1 MMRFDRRLFG
11 KLAAMSAAGFA
22 LPEGKSVAAMAGP
35 KGAAAASSDRG
46 FPQGFVWG
54 SATASYQ
61 VEGAVHEGG
70 RGVSIWDTFS
80 HTPGKTFQG
89 ETGDVATD
97 SYHRFPEDIA
107 LMKAM
112 GLKACRFSIA
122 WPRIFPEGT
131 GQPNQKGIDHYRIFV
146 EALREAG
153 IEPYC
158 TLYHWD
164 LPQALEDKGG
174 WQSKATAQAF
184 AEYAGYTAGKL
195 GDVVKNWMTMNEMS
209 SFIEI
214 GYGSGRHAPGLT
226 LSKQKLAQ
234 ARHHAVLGHGLAVS
248 AIRASAGKGA
258 KVGSAESVRP
268 IVPAFNSAEHV
279 AAAKKAFVEENAPY
293 LTVMHTGR
301 YTDHYLQKLGAD
313 APVFTAEELKAIA
326 APLDFQGINIYT
338 AEQVRAADNALG
350 YAIIPKPKG
359 YPTMA
364 SDWLTIGP
372 GALYWVPKLAAET
385 MGIKEIYITENGCS
399 ADDVVASD
407 GEVYD
412 TDRVMFLEAYLTQL
426 QRGVSE
432 GVPVRGYFL
441 WSLLDNYEWADG
453 YSKRF
458 GITYVDFKTQKRIP
472 KLSSKFYG
480 SVIGRN
486 GL

>member
-1 MMRFDRRLFG
+1 MIRFDRRLFG

-35 KGAAAASSDRG
+35 KGAAAVSDRQ